1 MGLYNMIFGKN
12 PASNDLLAL
21 LGFTQDSFYRFRDCY
36 LSEYSEQTCI
46 AVYTRAGAGNS
57 ECWCDD
63 WIHEPDRTPTLK
75 KDKSGIEH
83 DEQCVVLVNETMEDH
98 PLFICREDD
107 DFDYT
112 YCTYYFRVP
121 QEAELE
127 NMNIEPDRNSMWLA
141 FLNGLSKD
149 E

>member
-12 PASNDLLAL
+12 PNSDSLLAL

-46 AVYTRAGAGNS
+46 AVYTRAGGGNS
-57 ECWCDD
+57 ECHCDLY
-63 WIHEPDRTPTLK
+63 EKTETSVFK
-75 KDKSGIEH
+75 NDKSGSEH
-83 DEQCVVLVNETMEDH
+83 FADCVILVNETMEDH

-107 DFDYT
+107 DFDHT

-121 QEAELE
+121 EEAELVDVD
-127 NMNIEPDRNSMWLA
+127 IEPDRNSMWLA
-141 FLNGLSKD
+141 FLKGLSKED
-149 E
+149 ES